1 MEYKIVHFKEID
13 STNNQARRDMEPASD
28 RTVWLADFQTSGRG
42 QKGNGWESRPGEN
55 LTFSML
61 LKPKAFLPERQFS
74 LSQAVALSVMEC
86 LREYGA
92 DTKIKWPNDIYAGDR
107 KICGILIE
115 NTISGDKLSAS
126 IAGIGINI
134 NQQEFSPAIPNP
146 VSLSLLTGKM
156 HDPFRILESFLEKFE
171 GYYQDLY
178 YGIVPEILDTEIYY
192 RIIRVTEDEAYAA
205 ARLLARKE
213 GILVGITSGAALHA
227 AIYEAN
233 KAENEGKT
241 IVALLPDTGERY
253 LSTPLFE

>member
-42 QKGNGWESRPGEN
+42 QKGNGWESRRGEN

-61 LKPKAFLPERQFS
+61 LKPRAFLPERQFS

-178 YGIVPEILDTEIYY
+178 YGIVPESLDRDYHTNLYRLGEYHEY
-192 RIIRVTEDEAYAA
+192 VDMSDGRAFEGRIIGVDKNACLRVEERSGLSKPYAFKEIAYV
-205 ARLLARKE
+205 L
-213 GILVGITSGAALHA
+213 
-227 AIYEAN
+227 
-233 KAENEGKT
+233 
-241 IVALLPDTGERY
+241 
-253 LSTPLFE
+253 